1 MPTGTVYCNCA
12 HTVEPEMQMG
22 GGRLPEPVSSY
33 TTSTPADVKTR
44 RVVEPVHV
52 APAYSALHMLT
63 VNVWP
68 ALAVTPQVGSLFVSV
83 LVWLALYSWQ
93 DKADVGANVVT
104 EVGSGVG
111 CVGPGVGE
119 AEGQPGGVVGLAEGS
134 AVGRA
139 VGIAVVGSKVG
150 KGDGRRVGRDDGAGV
165 GAYVTSLTPAGP
177 AMMAV
182 PEHVVAPTQPS
193 RMMYV
198 CKGVPAGT
206 VYCTWAH
213 EFRPMH

>member
-1 MPTGTVYCNCA
+1 M
-12 HTVEPEMQMG
+12 
-22 GGRLPEPVSSY
+22 
-33 TTSTPADVKTR
+33 KTR
-44 RVVEPVHV
+44 SVVWPMQE

-68 ALAVTPQVGSLFVSV
+68 ALAVTPHTGSLFVSV

-93 DKADVGANVVT
+93 DKADVGAKVVT

-111 CVGPGVGE
+111 CVGPGVGG
-119 AEGQPGGVVGLAEGS
+119 AEGQPGGVVGLAEAS

-139 VGIAVVGSKVG
+139 EGFAVVGSSVG
-150 KGDGRRVGRDDGAGV
+150 TGDGRRVGRDDGAGV

-182 PEHVVAPTQPS
+182 PEHVVAPMQPS
-193 RMMYV
+193 RMIYV

-206 VYCTWAH
+206 VYCTCAH
-213 EFRPMH
+213 EFKPMH